1 MLKLKEREFFWSLI
15 LKFIK
20 RFEKIGVLRASSVAM
35 FVKSIVV
42 LLDKLITVFVVL
54 VTVAVIVAVST
65 APNKELINRK
75 SRRFYGPVYF

>member
-1 MLKLKEREFFWSLI
+1 
-15 LKFIK
+15 
-20 RFEKIGVLRASSVAM
+20 M

-42 LLDKLITVFVVL
+42 LLDKLITDFVVL

>member
-1 MLKLKEREFFWSLI
+1 
-15 LKFIK
+15 
-20 RFEKIGVLRASSVAM
+20 M

-42 LLDKLITVFVVL
+42 FLDKLITVFVVL

-65 APNKELINRK
+65 APNQEPINRSEQLPSM

>member
-1 MLKLKEREFFWSLI
+1 
-15 LKFIK
+15 
-20 RFEKIGVLRASSVAM
+20 M

-42 LLDKLITVFVVL
+42 LLDKLIIVFVVL

-65 APNKELINRK
+65 ATNQELINSK

>member
-1 MLKLKEREFFWSLI
+1 M
-15 LKFIK
+15 
-20 RFEKIGVLRASSVAM
+20 M

-42 LLDKLITVFVVL
+42 LLDKLITVFVVP

-65 APNKELINRK
+65 APNQELINGSEQLPSM